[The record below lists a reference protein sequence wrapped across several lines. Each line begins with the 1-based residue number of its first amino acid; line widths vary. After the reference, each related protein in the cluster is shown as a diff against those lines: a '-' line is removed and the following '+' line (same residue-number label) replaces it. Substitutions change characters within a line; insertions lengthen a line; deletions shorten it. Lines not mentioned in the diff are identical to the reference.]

1 MESYV
6 LSLFSYE
13 RKSSFHWSPNN
24 QAYGLESFVE
34 GTLWTG
40 TPGNYTNPDAP
51 KALSEVRKL
60 VDNGDYVA
68 ATEAAVKLSGNPSD
82 V

>member
-1 MESYV
+1 MFYHFFSMKES
-6 LSLFSYE
+6 L
-13 RKSSFHWSPNN
+13 HNINN
-24 QAYGLESFVE
+24 KDAYGLESFVE
-34 GTLWTG
+34 CTLWTG
-40 TPGNYTNPDAP
+40 TPGDYTNPDAP

-60 VDNGDYVA
+60 VDDGDYAA